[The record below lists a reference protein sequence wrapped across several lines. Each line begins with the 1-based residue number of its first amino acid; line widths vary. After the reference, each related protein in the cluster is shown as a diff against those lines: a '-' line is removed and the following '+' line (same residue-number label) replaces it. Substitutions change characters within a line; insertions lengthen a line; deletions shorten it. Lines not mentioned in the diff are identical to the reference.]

1 VKRYLLGV
9 LAEQGTQIK
18 TMEGLAEI
26 KDGKVVLRN
35 SVTAFPTELDADYVV
50 FAAGVRPNTA
60 FADEFFAAFD
70 KVTKVGDASVPGL
83 IGDALREA
91 NAKAWVF

>member
-1 VKRYLLGV
+1 V
-9 LAEQGTQIK
+9 IK
-18 TMEGLAEI
+18 TMEGLTEI
-26 KDGKVVLRN
+26 KDGKVITRN